1 MGNAG
6 SKIGNFFKQDW
17 HSAEDTIGGIFSGV
31 SATVQGL
38 TGGGFNYGK
47 AGAYWHNY
55 GQEIKNAFTGTSG
68 GDESTS
74 GVSYAQQA
82 KNKADAAQAQRAQQQ
97 QRGVQWAYDPNNP
110 ANQSMWR
117 SSTVATYGPQGPLS
131 GVTPPSHINAISDPT
146 TKQNIAGSRGALR
159 STLNMAQNAQNVSV
173 SSTIAGAAMP
183 SQSTPAGTGSA
194 PPTSGETPDTT
205 QMDSS

>member
-6 SKIGNFFKQDW
+6 SKIANYFKQDW
-17 HSAEDTIGGIFSGV
+17 HSAEDAVGGIFSGI

-55 GQEIKNAFTGTSG
+55 GQDVKNALTGTTG
-68 GDESTS
+68 GTDSTT

-82 KNKADAAQAQRAQQQ
+82 KNKADAQQAQRAQEQ
-97 QRGVQWAYDPNNP
+97 QRQVQWSYDPNNP

-117 SSTVATYGPQGPLS
+117 SSTNVAYGAQGPLS
-131 GVTPPSHINAISDPT
+131 GVTPPSHINAISDPA
-146 TKQNIAGSRGALR
+146 TKQSIAGSRGALR
-159 STLNMAQNAQNVSV
+159 STLNMAQNAQNVAMSQPLA
-173 SSTIAGAAMP
+173 TATMP
-183 SQSTPAGTGSA
+183 SQSSQAGTGTA
-194 PPTSGETPDTT
+194 PPTSQSATDTT